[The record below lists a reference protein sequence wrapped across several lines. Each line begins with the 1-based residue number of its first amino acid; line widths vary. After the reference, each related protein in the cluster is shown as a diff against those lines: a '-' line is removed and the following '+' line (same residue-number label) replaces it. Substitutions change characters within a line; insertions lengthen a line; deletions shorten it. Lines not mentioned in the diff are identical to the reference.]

1 MKTRLIFLLPLLFF
15 LISCG
20 DSDSETAKLEL
31 SQSTFDDVSANGETL
46 KIDVTCNSSWS
57 VSSNK
62 QWCVPN
68 KKNGENDGELTL
80 SITASLDSNPRSATV
95 TIISNKVTKTI
106 QITQEASS
114 STAEEHHYNLPII
127 FYFLY
132 KDQNDPLQYVSS
144 KRLSSILDIVN
155 NLYKNT
161 VNSVDMNL
169 TFSLATVAPS
179 GKQLAA
185 PGIEYVEWPETY
197 PIDCEKFMQDNS
209 GKYVD
214 YLWDPNLY
222 INVMIYNFESDP
234 HSNSTIL
241 GISHLPFST
250 KGSTFLEGLNE
261 INYSYLELKN
271 LKFPYCTSINSL
283 FINSQST
290 ETIHNT
296 ADVTVTIAHE
306 LGHYLGLHH
315 AFAEDENGNLLND
328 CQDTDYCRDT
338 YPYNKV
344 AYDIWVNEQ
353 IDNGEKYL
361 PILAKRINCETETE
375 FTSTN
380 IMDYAFTY
388 ANEFTPDQRTRIRH
402 VLMYSPLIPG
412 PKKGQSGTRT
422 VIEGPLDLPIRT
434 AK

>member
-127 FYFLY
+127 FHVLY

-315 AFAEDENGNLLND
+315 VFSETERGNS
-328 CQDTDYCRDT
+328 CEDTDYCTDT
-338 YPYNKV
+338 PTYNKE
-344 AYDIWVNEQ
+344 AYDMNYAYIAANEPENFTFANLVNRE
-353 IDNGEKYL
+353 NCLTGES
-361 PILAKRINCETETE
+361 
-375 FTSTN
+375 FVSHN
-380 IMDYAFTY
+380 IMDYAISHSDQ
-388 ANEFTPDQRTRIRH
+388 FTPEQRARIRH
-402 VLMYSPLIPG
+402 VLLYSPLIPG
-412 PKKGQSGTRT
+412 PKAVQEADTRSAPD
-422 VIEGPLDLPIRT
+422 GLMKLPIRT